1 MCMLATGVVPD
12 GASTLHEPQQR
23 LERTW
28 KQTSL
33 REPAVAMRWSNGCT
47 AIGTPANT
55 PAPPTAAASF
65 ASTQPSVGVAPGT
78 CSHKPTTP
86 FRHAVATWA
95 LRGGGYAS
103 VPLVAW
109 CDCVVIHGHLEFG
122 AVVIFLVSRD
132 STGHSLSRCFLVQP
146 CGLQVGKRVLEQALR
161 VHKGATTANRHS
173 CEHLRLVLE
182 PPQTSRTRSTP

>member
-55 PAPPTAAASF
+55 PAQPTAAASF
-65 ASTQPSVGVAPGT
+65 ASTLPSVGAAPGT
-78 CSHKPTTP
+78 CSHKPPTP

-95 LRGGGYAS
+95 LQVVGMQVYRWWLGVTASSSMDTLNSAPSSSSSCPATALDTASAAASSSNPADFKLAS
-103 VPLVAW
+103 VSSSKLFAFTGGQQQRTGI
-109 CDCVVIHGHLEFG
+109 VV
-122 AVVIFLVSRD
+122 
-132 STGHSLSRCFLVQP
+132 ST
-146 CGLQVGKRVLEQALR
+146 
-161 VHKGATTANRHS
+161 
-173 CEHLRLVLE
+173 
-182 PPQTSRTRSTP
+182 